1 MLFTPLLQG
10 GASSGSTTTK
20 LVCVNSTRKYNRQ
33 PQVTAQI
40 DPYWKARGFKWVVNG
55 TQPRELISGDILSP
69 TAGATTEVNQSGK
82 ALANRSTGVGWTK
95 SITSSPSQAA
105 TLVWFGDFY
114 ASSTIDPFLA
124 GIIPNL
130 TDSAPY
136 SNVALIRNRT
146 GFGAGSI
153 GFFYADATN
162 TLKIDCSPN
171 FVYNTT
177 KNLGIVA
184 KIRNG
189 SQKLFTN
196 IRGLEKE
203 TTYILGGGGLR
214 TATPILVV
222 GSGHVGRSA
231 DASCSLFAVSDQ
243 FLTDEECLSLA
254 KNPWQIFKAPS
265 QSLYLASVNSTVF
278 TNTIDVPILTNS
290 VSLIVPTVA
299 EAVVLTL
306 TNKKLVRI
314 SPRPQRTQPQ
324 VAPKLLPQY
333 ANWEWVYTPSSG
345 TRNLGF
351 KGIDGVFT
359 GSAGY
364 DSSFKSGKSYKL
376 GFTNTSGLRLGD
388 TTCKFTQT
396 KPVSGLIVFRPT
408 FGSTNTAL
416 FNASSVNV
424 AGLYVKVA
432 AGNNIEIDTAST
444 VLLLA
449 GSNNE
454 VKINEVNTVAFC
466 IEPRVA
472 DGGTGRISYAINGKL
487 VTGTW
492 TATPV
497 FTNYSVFGMNTGGA
511 EGNTHQQMLSCAT
524 TTSISNAELVKLSNN
539 PWGIFKP
546 ANQPFYLS
554 PTKYLVPV
562 QRKKLTHQPKTNKID
577 RSNPITLGLVKAI
590 NAGAADPTVTLAGSS
605 PSKLFVTSPVG
616 VGYSAN
622 GAASYW
628 QASPTALA
636 SLNPTWTILTIVSN
650 FTGSTGGG
658 GYGLYVERP
667 NATQIVKICVGMNA
681 TSSNAE
687 FTIRDLSNNLVQM
700 RPSYTTSFG
709 PNVSD
714 GKPHVMIFTRR
725 ASNNHRGWIDGV
737 ERVANTVTNISGS
750 FAATNATIGI
760 DLQDQVIFNG
770 SVPLV
775 LVWNR
780 SLSDAELLSIS
791 QNPWQVFKASN
802 QPLYLSSVA
811 VSAPTTPTLETP
823 LLSNNNSYYNPTIT
837 TGAITVT
844 ASLYTNTV
852 TQYIPTVT
860 TAAFTVSP
868 TLFTNTNN
876 YYSPTVGVGVVNIT
890 NSVLPSTTSF
900 FVATVSTGPI
910 TLLDPLYTN
919 SNTLV
924 APTVTTGVV
933 LLSATLYSNATIL
946 YTAIVANY
954 VWQASI
960 IIFLS
965 GLRTKVF
972 NTLNK
977 SMLLLSSTRTKIF
990 TMGIKTLS
998 LTSATRTKVFI
1009 PANKSISL
1017 TSATRTYTF
1026 VVGIKTKIFPTSTRG

>member
-265 QSLYLASVNSTVF
+265 QSLYLASVNSTV
-278 TNTIDVPILTNS
+278 
-290 VSLIVPTVA
+290 
-299 EAVVLTL
+299 
-306 TNKKLVRI
+306 
-314 SPRPQRTQPQ
+314 
-324 VAPKLLPQY
+324 
-333 ANWEWVYTPSSG
+333 
-345 TRNLGF
+345 
-351 KGIDGVFT
+351 
-359 GSAGY
+359 
-364 DSSFKSGKSYKL
+364 
-376 GFTNTSGLRLGD
+376 
-388 TTCKFTQT
+388 
-396 KPVSGLIVFRPT
+396 
-408 FGSTNTAL
+408 
-416 FNASSVNV
+416 
-424 AGLYVKVA
+424 
-432 AGNNIEIDTAST
+432 
-444 VLLLA
+444 
-449 GSNNE
+449 
-454 VKINEVNTVAFC
+454 
-466 IEPRVA
+466 
-472 DGGTGRISYAINGKL
+472 
-487 VTGTW
+487 
-492 TATPV
+492 
-497 FTNYSVFGMNTGGA
+497 
-511 EGNTHQQMLSCAT
+511 
-524 TTSISNAELVKLSNN
+524 
-539 PWGIFKP
+539 
-546 ANQPFYLS
+546 
-554 PTKYLVPV
+554 
-562 QRKKLTHQPKTNKID
+562 
-577 RSNPITLGLVKAI
+577 
-590 NAGAADPTVTLAGSS
+590 
-605 PSKLFVTSPVG
+605 
-616 VGYSAN
+616 
-622 GAASYW
+622 
-628 QASPTALA
+628 
-636 SLNPTWTILTIVSN
+636 
-650 FTGSTGGG
+650 
-658 GYGLYVERP
+658 
-667 NATQIVKICVGMNA
+667 
-681 TSSNAE
+681 
-687 FTIRDLSNNLVQM
+687 
-700 RPSYTTSFG
+700 
-709 PNVSD
+709 
-714 GKPHVMIFTRR
+714 
-725 ASNNHRGWIDGV
+725 
-737 ERVANTVTNISGS
+737 
-750 FAATNATIGI
+750 
-760 DLQDQVIFNG
+760 
-770 SVPLV
+770 
-775 LVWNR
+775 
-780 SLSDAELLSIS
+780 
-791 QNPWQVFKASN
+791 
-802 QPLYLSSVA
+802 
-811 VSAPTTPTLETP
+811 
-823 LLSNNNSYYNPTIT
+823 
-837 TGAITVT
+837 
-844 ASLYTNTV
+844 
-852 TQYIPTVT
+852 
-860 TAAFTVSP
+860 SP

-876 YYSPTVGVGVVNIT
+876 YYNPTIGVGVVNIT
-890 NSVLPSTTSF
+890 NTVLPSTTSF
-900 FVATVSTGPI
+900 FVATVSTGSI

-933 LLSATLYSNATIL
+933 LLSATLYTNATIL

-1026 VVGIKTKIFPTSTRG
+1026 VIGIKTKIFPTSTRG